1 MRRKIS
7 LFAAIAVLLL
17 SACKSSSNDPQPSM
31 NHEPVLTT
39 TAQVILNTYQ
49 DLSQKAAKL
58 QETTVLLRQ
67 VPIEAHLELAR
78 QAWREARSPWEQSE
92 GFLFGPVDQ
101 EGLDPSLD
109 SWPVNVSDLQAV
121 LNSSHTIT
129 VEFLQ
134 QQEGT
139 LKGFH
144 TIEYLLWGEDGKK
157 TVADF
162 SDREFEYLEA
172 CAGALAQDAARLY
185 ELWSPEGGNYISN
198 VINAGKGSKV
208 YVSQKAA
215 LEEIVS
221 ALGVIADEV
230 ANGKINEPFS
240 QKDLT
245 LEESR
250 FSANSKN
257 DFANNMRSIQNIY
270 LGQYEGEGDTANSL
284 SALVSSLDASL
295 DTRLK
300 EHIQKAIDDIEAI
313 PGTFSKAVFSH
324 RAEVQK
330 AQQSVRDLQDLI
342 EGEVLPLIN
351 SIK

>member
-1 MRRKIS
+1 MRTIIS
-7 LFAAIAVLLL
+7 TIVIILIL
-17 SACKSSSNDPQPSM
+17 SACKSTQTDPQPVQ
-31 NHEPVLTT
+31 NHTPVLNA
-39 TAQVILNTYQ
+39 TAQVILSTYE
-49 DLSQKAAKL
+49 DLSNKAAKL
-58 QETTVLLRQ
+58 QESVALLKQ
-67 VPIEAHLELAR
+67 VPVEAHLALAR
-78 QAWREARSPWEQSE
+78 QAWRDARQPWECSE

-101 EGLDPSLD
+101 EGLDPSMD
-109 SWPVNVSDLQAV
+109 SWPVNVNDLKAV
-121 LNSSHTIT
+121 LNSSHDLT

-157 TVADF
+157 NITDF
-162 SDREFEYLEA
+162 TSREFEYLEA

-185 ELWSPEGGNYISN
+185 ELWRLEGGNYIAN
-198 VINAGKGSKV
+198 VINAGNGSKV

-215 LEEIVS
+215 LEEIVN
-221 ALGVIADEV
+221 ALAVITDEV

-270 LGQYEGEGDTANSL
+270 LAQYNGKSDSDNSL
-284 SALVSSLDASL
+284 SSLVKSLNPSL

-313 PGTFSKAVFSH
+313 PGTFSEAVFSH
-324 RAEVQK
+324 RTEVQK

-342 EGEVLPLIN
+342 EGEVLPLIS